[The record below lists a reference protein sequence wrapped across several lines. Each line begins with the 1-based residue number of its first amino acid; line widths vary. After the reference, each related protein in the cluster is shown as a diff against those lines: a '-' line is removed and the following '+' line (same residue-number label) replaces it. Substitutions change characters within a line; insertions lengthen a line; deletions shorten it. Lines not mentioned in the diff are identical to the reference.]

1 MENASAFEEFENNG
15 TLKRRRR
22 DLLPLWI
29 KIFLW
34 LFLIAGGLCVS
45 FLILGVFSIKIDLSL
60 YGIDAHHPYTV
71 PGLIISFLFIYKGIV
86 AFGLWFEETWAPL
99 AAIIDAIIGIAVCI
113 VMMIL
118 AFVFPDNLSF
128 TLRLELIPLYFYL
141 VKMYKIKKIWEKL

>member
-15 TLKRRRR
+15 TLKRRR

-71 PGLIISFLFIYKGIV
+71 PGLIISFLFIYKAIV

-113 VMMIL
+113 LMMIL
-118 AFVFPDNLSF
+118 AFAFPDNLSF